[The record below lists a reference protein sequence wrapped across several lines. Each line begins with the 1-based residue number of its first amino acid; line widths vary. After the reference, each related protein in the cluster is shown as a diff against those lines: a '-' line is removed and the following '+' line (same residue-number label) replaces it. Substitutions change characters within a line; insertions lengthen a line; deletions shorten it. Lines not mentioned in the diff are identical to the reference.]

1 MATPLEQEFHTRM
14 QRIHELAAA
23 ECNYRPQRFRQMVEE
38 IGGLPAARRL
48 LRSSEHPEGLTR
60 LWECGR
66 LDISMEALVL
76 QEPWRAL
83 FTEDELG
90 TARRRLEDLEH
101 PAG

>member
-1 MATPLEQEFHTRM
+1 
-14 QRIHELAAA
+14 
-23 ECNYRPQRFRQMVEE
+23 
-38 IGGLPAARRL
+38 
-48 LRSSEHPEGLTR
+48 
-60 LWECGR
+60 
-66 LDISMEALVL
+66 MEALVL